1 MEMTAYG
8 MSRKVDLGFDEAE
21 AKVRDTL
28 KEQGF
33 GILTEIDVKKTLK
46 AKIDVDF
53 RRYKILGAC
62 NPKSAHKALTA
73 EMEVGLLLPCN
84 VIVYEDDDGATHVSA
99 IDPLSAMSVV
109 GDNEA
114 LKELAG
120 EVVEKLK
127 TAIEGV

>member
-21 AKVRDTL
+21 EKVRATL

-33 GILTEIDVKKTLK
+33 GILTEIDVKKALK
-46 AKIDVDF
+46 EKIDVDF

-62 NPKSAHKALTA
+62 NPKYAHKALTA

-84 VIVYEDDDGATHVSA
+84 VIVYEDDDGAAHVSA

-109 GDNEA
+109 GDNEE
-114 LKELAG
+114 LKGIASEIIK
-120 EVVEKLK
+120 KLK
-127 TAIEGV
+127 TAIKAV